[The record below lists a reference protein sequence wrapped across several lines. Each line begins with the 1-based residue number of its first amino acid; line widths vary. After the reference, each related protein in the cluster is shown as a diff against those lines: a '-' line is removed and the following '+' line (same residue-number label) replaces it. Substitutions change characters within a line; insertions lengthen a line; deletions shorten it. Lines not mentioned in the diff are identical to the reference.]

1 MTTGEKI
8 RSARIQAGLTQEE
21 LAKKIGLT
29 KVAISR
35 YESGQREPKIS
46 ILKKLSV
53 AFGVKWEK
61 LLDDRFLG
69 DEEPETKPPTRCARL
84 ECLINA
90 SGHSRRSIALAS
102 GIPPSTLQCA
112 IDRAEKTDGN
122 ISLDILYPI
131 SRVLGLPMW
140 VFVCDS
146 DDLRLL
152 VSAMSGDLEEEK
164 T

>member
-8 RSARIQAGLTQEE
+8 KIAREKAGLTQEE

-29 KVAISR
+29 KAAISR

-46 ILKKLSV
+46 SIKKLSA

-69 DEEPETKPPTRCARL
+69 DEEPETKPLTRCARL

-90 SGHSRRSIALAS
+90 SGHSRRSVALAS
-102 GIPPSTLQCA
+102 GISPSTLQSA
-112 IDRAEKTDGN
+112 IENARENGAEM
-122 ISLDILYPI
+122 SMDIIYPI
-131 SRVLGLPMW
+131 STFLRVPMW
-140 VFVCDS
+140 IFLCKDEE
-146 DDLRLL
+146 LRSVVAALSELL
-152 VSAMSGDLEEEK
+152 KEE
-164 T
+164 